1 MRTRLL
7 ACPTLGEMSDGRRS
21 GASASLPNVNRP
33 DALVLPGD
41 RKEKREIAERNLPH
55 HVCRNGGFAAR
66 AGSGDSVMALLAD
79 LRVFGAFE
87 IMLGELDGAAGR
99 RRSVA
104 PHAFGGDDDASR
116 EGAARFTLGGF

>member
-1 MRTRLL
+1 
-7 ACPTLGEMSDGRRS
+7 
-21 GASASLPNVNRP
+21 
-33 DALVLPGD
+33 
-41 RKEKREIAERNLPH
+41 
-55 HVCRNGGFAAR
+55 
-66 AGSGDSVMALLAD
+66 MALLAD

-116 EGAARFTLGGF
+116 EGAARFTLGGFVDAKVDARDVVKRYERDLEATVRAQLGSTPYFVPGAEGRLDVARQRDADGAVRSRLGRGLVVATTEQ